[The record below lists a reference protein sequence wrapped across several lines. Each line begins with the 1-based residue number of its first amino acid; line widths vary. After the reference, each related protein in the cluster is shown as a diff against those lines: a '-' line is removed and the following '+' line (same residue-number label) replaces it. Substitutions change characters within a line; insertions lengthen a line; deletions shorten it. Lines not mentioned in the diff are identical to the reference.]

1 MYHLVYKFKKEPS
14 LEILNELFSHNV
26 NPNDLYD
33 YLYNLSLLHVRQPY
47 ETMKYLLDK
56 GGDPNLINETGVHP
70 IHFQKDFKTIRLLLD
85 RGAIPNPKDIYDF
98 TPLFWQK
105 DPESI
110 EYLLKYNPINNNY
123 IYNSVNYKPDH
134 YYNVMLIEGGYDPY
148 SENNISVTPVFLQ
161 RDLKSLEIL
170 LDHCFINEIPNYDI
184 VYETLLFKPI
194 INNDIIDLLD
204 ENWEDMNHQNILGNT
219 PLHVQH
225 DLKCILKL
233 LREGVDTTI
242 ENNVGITPYWYH
254 MNKKNYIAAL
264 LIKNFEAANILIK
277 NWRIYWFRKT
287 YIPPKNY
294 KKKLHF
300 LNEFKLLPPS
310 NCGIFPGGIEYQNA
324 LERFT
329 NNDIFAI

>member
-105 DPESI
+105 DPEST

-123 IYNSVNYKPDH
+123 IYNALLFKPDH

-170 LDHCFINEIPNYDI
+170 LDYCFVNEIPNYDI

-194 INNDIIDLLD
+194 INTGIIDLLD
-204 ENWEDMNHQNILGNT
+204 ENNENLDHQNILGNT
-219 PLHVQH
+219 PLHVQYEPRN
-225 DLKCILKL
+225 ILKL
-233 LREGVDTTI
+233 LRCGANPNV
-242 ENNVGITPYWYH
+242 NNNSNISPYDFHKSRY
-254 MNKKNYIAAL
+254 NDVAAL
-264 LIKNFEAANILIK
+264 LILHFKSADIIIK
-277 NWRIYWFRKT
+277 KWRYYWFTKT
-287 YIPPKNY
+287 YIPHKFY
-294 KKKLHF
+294 KKKIEF
-300 LNEFKLLPPS
+300 LNDFKLLPPS
-310 NCGIFPGGIEYQNA
+310 VCGIFPGGIDYQNV
-324 LERFT
+324 LT
-329 NNDIFAI
+329 NFSNSICVI